1 MTDRELREW
10 HEIGKR
16 ARYYA
21 TTLAAREMTE
31 IILAHD
37 LISKL
42 SPKTVLW
49 IEIQDRIDAESIRGD
64 MERNRDETE
73 RETKHAEV
81 LAKLTP
87 EERQSVFGMSPL
99 ERMNYAPAVPEVSY
113 VQELTYVSED
123 LMKGWVSNMIGKV
136 KPPPPSDSTG

>member
-1 MTDRELREW
+1 MPDRELREW

-49 IEIQDRIDAESIRGD
+49 IEIQDRIDAESIRYE

-81 LAKLTP
+81 LAKLTS
-87 EERQSVFGMSPL
+87 EERQSLFGITP
-99 ERMNYAPAVPEVSY
+99 
-113 VQELTYVSED
+113 Q
-123 LMKGWVSNMIGKV
+123 
-136 KPPPPSDSTG
+136 PSDLTG